1 MALNLRK
8 LGKYME
14 RKQRKKEKP
23 SPILKVI
30 IKIGLGFFWRKDYC
44 PTLFSLI
51 TPLPHFASQRHQSDK
66 WLHPT
71 NLPNVRHKSQWR
83 YHQPRLG

>member
-14 RKQRKKEKP
+14 KKQRKNEKP

-44 PTLFSLI
+44 PTLFSL
-51 TPLPHFASQRHQSDK
+51 FY
-66 WLHPT
+66 T
-71 NLPNVRHKSQWR
+71 NHILCFK
-83 YHQPRLG
+83 

>member
-14 RKQRKKEKP
+14 RKQRKEP

-30 IKIGLGFFWRKDYC
+30 IKIGLGFFGERTIV
-44 PTLFSLI
+44 PLFLI
-51 TPLPHFASQRHQSDK
+51 TPLLHFPSQRHQSDK
-66 WLHPT
+66 WFHPT

>member
-1 MALNLRK
+1 MALNLKK

-14 RKQRKKEKP
+14 RKQRKNEKP

-44 PTLFSLI
+44 PTLFILKDTLS
-51 TPLPHFASQRHQSDK
+51 
-66 WLHPT
+66 
-71 NLPNVRHKSQWR
+71 NNVGKEK
-83 YHQPRLG
+83 L

>member
-14 RKQRKKEKP
+14 KKQRKNEKT

-44 PTLFSLI
+44 PTLFVERSVRLS
-51 TPLPHFASQRHQSDK
+51 PHSAHAFLKQLK
-66 WLHPT
+66 
-71 NLPNVRHKSQWR
+71 
-83 YHQPRLG
+83 